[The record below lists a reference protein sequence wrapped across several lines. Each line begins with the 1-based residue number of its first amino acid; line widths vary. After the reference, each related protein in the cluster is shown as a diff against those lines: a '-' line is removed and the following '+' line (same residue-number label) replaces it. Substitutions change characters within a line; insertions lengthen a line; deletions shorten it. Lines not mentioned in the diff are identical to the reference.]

1 MAGCLEAAEREQ
13 SNRVAWPRLEPLEPG
28 GRVRPDRCA
37 GPAEAVFAQ
46 EGGEAVVLGK
56 DAEQSP
62 VIRAVGVET
71 GPGTFCVTTAI
82 IAHDENG
89 EL

>member
-1 MAGCLEAAEREQ
+1 MKAT
-13 SNRVAWPRLEPLEPG
+13 VAWPRLEPLEYSEDASPPDGCG
-28 GRVRPDRCA
+28 GSRGCVCT
-37 GPAEAVFAQ
+37 GKEEKLWFWEA
-46 EGGEAVVLGK
+46 

-62 VIRAVGVET
+62 VIRAVGV

>member
-13 SNRVAWPRLEPLEPG
+13 SNRIAWPRLEPLEPG
-28 GRVRPDRCA
+28 GRVRPDGCA
-37 GPAEAVFAQ
+37 GAAEAVFAQ

-62 VIRAVGVET
+62 VIRAVGV